1 MCMSFVMNNLL
12 RSQGKAFLSMIGLVT
27 GAVINVALDP
37 LLIFG
42 FNMGVTGAA
51 VATFLSQMI
60 SFFITVPRLIRPLKC
75 S

>member
-1 MCMSFVMNNLL
+1 M
-12 RSQGKAFLSMIGLVT
+12 T

-60 SFFITVPRLIRPLKC
+60 SFFILLFMFLMIEPSAAV